1 MTDKQTTIDC
11 KYKIHKSELWE
22 GKPHCSLFNELC
34 EDLSFICDNNCQ
46 VYEDYKQLEQ
56 LKTENLG
63 LKILHESDKDLLKS
77 NEEKIKNLKSY
88 NLQEVGQLKF
98 AIGTLTAE
106 NLHLK
111 ELLDMRIEAICDS
124 CMAGS
129 MLPINCRIYKQRL
142 LNIKQILTEGVCK
155 NCSEDSA
162 NDCIPECDSHRI
174 LEIIKEVEDEQE

>member
-1 MTDKQTTIDC
+1 MTDKQIIT
-11 KYKIHKSELWE
+11 LE
-22 GKPHCSLFNELC
+22 GKSIAEYFERIVENKKLKDKLYAKEQECKEL
-34 EDLSFICDNNCQ
+34 
-46 VYEDYKQLEQ
+46 
-56 LKTENLG
+56 
-63 LKILHESDKDLLKS
+63 
-77 NEEKIKNLKSY
+77 KND

-162 NDCIPECDSHRI
+162 NDCIPECDTQKI
-174 LEIIKEVEDEQE
+174 LQIISEVEDAK